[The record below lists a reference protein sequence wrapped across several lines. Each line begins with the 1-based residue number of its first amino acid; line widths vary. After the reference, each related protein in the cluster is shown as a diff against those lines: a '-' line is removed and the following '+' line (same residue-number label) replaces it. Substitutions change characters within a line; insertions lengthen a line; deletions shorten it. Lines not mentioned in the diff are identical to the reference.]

1 LKSAVKQITIGFKGS
16 DSSWSVM
23 IGFDGRFGGSLIVNM
38 DFFLQR
44 TITELWTLQQQI
56 NENTSKVNVLF
67 KDILLKLAAEGGAEI
82 TQDPYEIR
90 MVNKGSLK
98 IIRMEDTEYRYP
110 VEVLKAVARVV
121 DKFGFDSEE
130 KRKAVADL
138 EAMVTAQTGFPWSV
152 PRVNPPPVD
161 FVKPDP
167 EDIER
172 EWQ

>member
-1 LKSAVKQITIGFKGS
+1 
-16 DSSWSVM
+16 M

-44 TITELWTLQQQI
+44 MITELWTLQQQV
-56 NENTSKVNVLF
+56 NETTSKVNVLF
-67 KDILLKLAAEGGAEI
+67 KDILLKLATEGGAEI

-110 VEVLKAVARVV
+110 VEVLKVVARVV

-130 KRKAVADL
+130 KRKAIADL
-138 EAMVTAQTGFPWSV
+138 EAMVTA
-152 PRVNPPPVD
+152 
-161 FVKPDP
+161 
-167 EDIER
+167 
-172 EWQ
+172 